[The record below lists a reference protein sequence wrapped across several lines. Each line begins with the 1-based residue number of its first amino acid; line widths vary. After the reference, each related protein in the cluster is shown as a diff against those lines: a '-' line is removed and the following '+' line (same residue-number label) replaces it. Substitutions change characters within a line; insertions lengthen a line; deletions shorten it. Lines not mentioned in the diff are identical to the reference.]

1 MPTHC
6 MVFNSPFQNG
16 TQVYV
21 FGALIE
27 RERERASIGG
37 ITCAG
42 VKEKSVLMRYIC
54 TGIL

>member
-6 MVFNSPFQNG
+6 KVFNSPFQNG